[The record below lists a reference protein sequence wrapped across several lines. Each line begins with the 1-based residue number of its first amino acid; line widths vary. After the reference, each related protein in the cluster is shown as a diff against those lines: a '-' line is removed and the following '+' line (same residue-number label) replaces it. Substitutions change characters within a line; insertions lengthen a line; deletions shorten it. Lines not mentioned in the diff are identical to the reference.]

1 MKSSSSWST
10 IAVWLLCSAQFGFE
24 GMNCVDK
31 MLREWPSCTT
41 TTVELE
47 WMDEG
52 VDKEI
57 TIYRH
62 LSFQSPCCS
71 SFVRT
76 QSHPSP
82 RRPTAPQGSRRG
94 S

>member
-24 GMNCVDK
+24 GMNCIDK
-31 MLREWPSCTT
+31 KSKRVKTT
-41 TTVELE
+41 TNTVELE
-47 WMDEG
+47 WMDRG

-82 RRPTAPQGSRRG
+82 RRPSAPQSSRRG